1 MRELHVELHNG
12 QGLGNQLWVIL
23 SCIGLAERHTRL
35 PVIYGIE
42 KFKAKGFINL
52 EVATRSGQ
60 SPAVQTLKEQ
70 KAYDRIYGLDITR
83 HDTLYG
89 GLAEHSAV
97 DSLKIAGDLQSMSLL
112 PKPLS
117 RILSYVTLIDEVAN
131 LQKNQTSI
139 HVRGGDYS
147 KTLCQVSQVYYKGAI
162 SFIKKSMPNAQLG
175 LVTDDPIYAST
186 WLPGVPISPQEEDDQ
201 FDERRACHHMGSGIK
216 QDFIKI
222 YQSEAVIISA
232 STFSFWAALLGK
244 LRFPDKVVIAPAF
257 WYANRVSRGWWSLP
271 DSRVDVFTYFNKRG
285 QLYSHN
291 VQPVERSAFLN
302 KDIYPPA
309 RRILNIFFKMFF

>member
-42 KFKAKGFINL
+42 NFKAKGFLNL
-52 EVATRSGQ
+52 EVATHSGP
-60 SPAVQTLKEQ
+60 SPANQTLKEQ

-83 HDTLYG
+83 HDTLLQ
-89 GLAEHSAV
+89 GLAAHSAA
-97 DSLKIAGDLQSMSLL
+97 DSLQITGDLQSMSLL
-112 PKPLS
+112 PNPLN
-117 RILSYVTLIDEVAN
+117 RILSYVTPIHEVVD

-147 KTLCQVSQVYYKGAI
+147 KTLCQVSQAYYQGAI
-162 SFIKKSMPNAQLG
+162 SFVKKSMPNAQLG
-175 LVTDDPIYAST
+175 LVTDDPSYART
-186 WLPGVPISPQEEDDQ
+186 WVHGVPISPKEKDDQ
-201 FDERRACHHMGSGIK
+201 FDERRAAHHMGSGIK
-216 QDFIKI
+216 QDFFKI
-222 YQSEAVIISA
+222 YQSGAVIISA

-244 LRFPDKVVIAPAF
+244 LQFPEKIVIAPAF

-271 DSRVDVFTYFNKRG
+271 DSHTAVFTYFDKHG
-285 QLYSHN
+285 QPYSHD
-291 VQPVERSAFLN
+291 VQPVERSAFLH

-309 RRILNIFFKMFF
+309 RRVLNLFFKIIS

>member
-23 SCIGLAERHTRL
+23 SCIGLAERYALL

-42 KFKAKGFINL
+42 NFKAKGFVSL
-52 EVATRSGQ
+52 EVATRSGH
-60 SPAVQTLKEQ
+60 SPADQTLREQ

-83 HDTLYG
+83 HDTLLQA
-89 GLAEHSAV
+89 LAAHSTA
-97 DSLKIAGDLQSMSLL
+97 DSLKITGDLQSMSLL
-112 PKPLS
+112 PNPLG
-117 RILSYVTLIDEVAN
+117 RILSYVTPIHEVAD
-131 LQKNQTSI
+131 LQKNQTCI

-147 KTLCQVSQVYYKGAI
+147 KTLCQVSQAYYNGAI
-162 SFIKKSMPNAQLG
+162 SFVKKSMPNAQFG
-175 LVTDDPIYAST
+175 LVTDDSSYACT
-186 WLPGVPISPQEEDDQ
+186 WVPGVPISPQGEDDQ
-201 FDERRACHHMGSGIK
+201 FDERRAAHHMGSGIK
-216 QDFIKI
+216 QDFLKI

-244 LRFPDKVVIAPAF
+244 LQFPEKVVIAPAF

-271 DSRVDVFTYFNKRG
+271 DSHAGVFTYFDKHG
-285 QLYSHN
+285 QRYSHD
-291 VQPVERSAFLN
+291 VQPVDRSAFFH

-309 RRILNIFFKMFF
+309 RRIFNIFFNAIL